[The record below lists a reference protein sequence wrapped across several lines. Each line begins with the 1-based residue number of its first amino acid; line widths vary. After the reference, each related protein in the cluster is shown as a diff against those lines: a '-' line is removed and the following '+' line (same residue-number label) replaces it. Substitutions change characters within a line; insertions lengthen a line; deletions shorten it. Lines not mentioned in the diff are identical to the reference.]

1 MKNSNLIKNRSH
13 FEDNLLRNI
22 KVIIYD
28 CDGVLIDSKLALEA
42 FYNKILNHFDMPPTT
57 KHQIDA
63 VYAKTTKE
71 AISYLFQSS
80 MLIDEAIAY
89 KKLINKE
96 DILHLITIESNVN
109 ETLELLRP
117 TYQTAVAT
125 NRGRSLSLVLK
136 HFGLEKHFDF
146 IISCAAVS
154 TPKPHPECIQKILD
168 YFEVRPG
175 QSIYIGDSEV
185 DRLFSDGAGVP
196 FIAYKNPEIEAL
208 YCIQNHLDLLDLL
221 KIKVR

>member
-1 MKNSNLIKNRSH
+1 MENSNLIKNRSH

-57 KHQIDA
+57 KYNIDA

-71 AISYLFQSS
+71 AISYLFQSTPW
-80 MLIDEAIAY
+80 IDEAIAY
-89 KKLINKE
+89 NKIINTE
-96 DILHLITIESNVN
+96 ELLHLIKPEPNIN
-109 ETLELLRP
+109 ETLEQLRP
-117 TYQTAVAT
+117 RHLTAVAT
-125 NRGRSLSLVLK
+125 NRGRSLSIVLK
-136 HFGLEKHFDF
+136 HFGLEQHFDF
-146 IISCAAVS
+146 IISCVTVPA
-154 TPKPHPECIQKILD
+154 PKPHPGCIQKILD
-168 YFEVRPG
+168 YFEVRPD

-196 FIAYKNPEIEAL
+196 FIAYQNPEIEAL